1 MVDDGDGYQRPP
13 SFLYLF
19 SYSSCLQLFYPRDIM
34 QYTLT
39 RYLFFPFHL
48 IKTKPSFL
56 SLAKGAKRSSQP
68 FRHISNITIGLATK

>member
-1 MVDDGDGYQRPP
+1 MVDDGDGYRRPP
-13 SFLYLF
+13 FLYLF

-39 RYLFFPFHL
+39 RHLFFPFHL

-56 SLAKGAKRSSQP
+56 FSRQRSKAFVSTLSP
-68 FRHISNITIGLATK
+68 HLEYNYWIGN

>member
-39 RYLFFPFHL
+39 RHLFFPFHL

-56 SLAKGAKRSSQP
+56 FSRQRSKAFVSTLSP
-68 FRHISNITIGLATK
+68 HLEYNYWVGN